1 METQHGQ
8 GFELLQPCESSFF
21 QTLPALTDQACSG
34 YAAAPQACRCR
45 VEARPLSALRP
56 RSSSIADELARCDR
70 SDKLQEWRLEREEMF
85 CKSIQEQLGPQV
97 ESIRS
102 RVDLLTTSVKESR
115 AEKRL
120 GARAPPSGGMSET
133 ELGATQ
139 FHLRRIGQE
148 AA

>member
-1 METQHGQ
+1 
-8 GFELLQPCESSFF
+8 
-21 QTLPALTDQACSG
+21 
-34 YAAAPQACRCR
+34 
-45 VEARPLSALRP
+45 
-56 RSSSIADELARCDR
+56 
-70 SDKLQEWRLEREEMF
+70 MF
-85 CKSIQEQLGPQV
+85 CKSIQEQLGPQA

-139 FHLRRIGQE
+139 LHLRRIGQE
-148 AA
+148 AALARAAVLGEMFHCYSLS